1 MKTCYDVIVSG
12 GGPAGI
18 AAAIQAARL
27 GADTLLLEKNAFAGG
42 CAASGLPFLNF
53 FSRKKEQVIAGIG
66 DELIRRMQKEKAA
79 LPHVL
84 TSGGHVDSITM
95 IDPEWVKIC
104 AEEMLLEAG
113 VKILYESFVCGTE
126 VEDHTVKSILVANK
140 AGLTKFSAKCF
151 IDTTGD
157 ADLAA
162 FSGTAF
168 DYGRESDHEAQAMS
182 LVARVANVDV
192 PKVSAAFPVSPIVTV
207 PLGADHAYNLH
218 VTGKLTPWNDVL
230 REMHLF
236 DHDDHDFWG
245 GTTRDGELTYVN
257 VTRVAHLDPTDPE
270 QYTAANIEAR
280 RQLKGMMQFFN
291 RYIEG
296 MENAYI
302 ASTPNGIG
310 IRETRRIKG
319 VYTLTETDVLEGR
332 AFPDAVAR
340 NGYCIDIHDPSGKS
354 WGARFIQSE
363 NGSYEIPYGCLVP
376 EKTDGLLVAG
386 RAISATHEAQGSI
399 RIMPACMAT
408 GQAAGAAA
416 ALSVRAGVQPR
427 NLDVRALQEALRNT
441 GAIL

>member
-1 MKTCYDVIVSG
+1 MKTRYDVIVSG

-18 AAAIQAARL
+18 AAAVQAARL
-27 GADTLLLEKNAFAGG
+27 GADTLLLEKNAFVGG

-53 FSRKKEQVIAGIG
+53 FSRKKEQVIAGVG
-66 DELIRRMQKEKAA
+66 DEFIRRMQAEKAA

-84 TSGGHVDSITM
+84 TQGGHVDSITM
-95 IDPEWVKIC
+95 IDPEWVKIV

-113 VKILYESFVCGTE
+113 VHILYESFICGTE
-126 VEDHTVKSILVANK
+126 VEQDMVKSILVANK
-140 AGLTKFSAKCF
+140 AGLTKFTAKCF
-151 IDTTGD
+151 VDATGD
-157 ADLAA
+157 ADITA
-162 FSGTAF
+162 FSGAAF
-168 DYGRESDHEAQAMS
+168 GYGRESDHEAQAMS

-230 REMHLF
+230 REMRLF
-236 DHDDHDFWG
+236 NHDDHDFWG
-245 GTTRDGELTYVN
+245 GTCRDGELTYVN

-270 QYTAANIEAR
+270 GNTAANIEAR

-319 VYTLTETDVLEGR
+319 VYTLTEAAVLEGR
-332 AFPDAVAR
+332 SFPDAVAR

-354 WGARFIQSE
+354 WGARFIRSE
-363 NGSYEIPYGCLVP
+363 SGSYDIPYGCLVP
-376 EKTDGLLVAG
+376 EKMDGLLVAG

-416 ALSVRAGVQPR
+416 ALSALTGVTP
-427 NLDVRALQEALRNT
+427 RALAVSTLQEVLRKA